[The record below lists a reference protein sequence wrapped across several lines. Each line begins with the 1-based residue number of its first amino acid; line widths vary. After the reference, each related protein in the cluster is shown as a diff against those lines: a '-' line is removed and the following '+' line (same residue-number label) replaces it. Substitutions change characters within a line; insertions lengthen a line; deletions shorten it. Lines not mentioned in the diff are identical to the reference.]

1 MDKSGLIVTNSHVI
15 SQSGDDIQ
23 IRFGANQVIEGKVIE
38 NDNNADIAIILVN
51 LKNIKDYTVLKPF
64 IPTINEPLV
73 LIGEQILAVGSPI
86 EWETLEKTLTSG
98 VVGKYE
104 GNLIYHDASINQ
116 GNSGG
121 PLFNY
126 DGDVVGVNTFIESAA
141 GQAIGGSVSINKVM
155 PIFERARQKLGLIPM
170 PSENLLPDIP
180 NTPYP
185 IDRLLEQGIG
195 GFPRRDSK
203 DYMVDSKYF
212 TVEFR
217 TPPQGYKEF
226 LEQEQELLKNRQK
239 RAEHHGFE
247 IKDDELHSKNLAK
260 FYNYSKP
267 VVTVIV
273 KPKPQLTNGS
283 KALNTLMLTAVLMS
297 AVGSAYSGVPYSP
310 TYTSY
315 SNIRRYEKDFLK
327 MTLMNRDNTK
337 TYIPYLSARIPVE
350 NMEIN
355 NTYGYMT
362 RSYNKL
368 VDKTYA
374 GVYEYN
380 PKYFDLDKPLKM
392 VIQAEGSAESNEIE
406 IPENIKKT
414 IIEDFKPYWNMEYL
428 NTLDVNKK
436 NLINKLG
443 QEAVKTAISKINVN
457 EFSGRKKINYYKK
470 QNNLVKYYKLN
481 IDNDKYIFVN
491 DGDVEYRYNPKGQL
505 IAVITSDKS
514 PTYPKI
520 KYSYA
525 YPDGKLTAIN
535 VQLVEEERY
544 ILNLTGIITT
554 LCSNNSCRSTDKI
567 PSDYI
572 ITGPYKT
579 YDEAKNS
586 N

>member
-1 MDKSGLIVTNSHVI
+1 MSQNFYNKLIAVLLICSLVFSQTILNVQARELSKAGQIFEHVKNGVVTVLGSGHGSGFLMDKSGLIVTNSHVI

-126 DGDVVGVNTFIESAA
+126 DGDVVGVNTFVESAA

-185 IDRLLEQGIG
+185 IDRLLEQGIE

-267 VVTVIV
+267 IVTVIV

-283 KALNTLMLTAVLMS
+283 KALNTLMLYCCFDVSCWFSIFWSSIFTNL
-297 AVGSAYSGVPYSP
+297 
-310 TYTSY
+310 
-315 SNIRRYEKDFLK
+315 
-327 MTLMNRDNTK
+327 
-337 TYIPYLSARIPVE
+337 YI
-350 NMEIN
+350 
-355 NTYGYMT
+355 
-362 RSYNKL
+362 
-368 VDKTYA
+368 
-374 GVYEYN
+374 
-380 PKYFDLDKPLKM
+380 
-392 VIQAEGSAESNEIE
+392 
-406 IPENIKKT
+406 
-414 IIEDFKPYWNMEYL
+414 
-428 NTLDVNKK
+428 
-436 NLINKLG
+436 
-443 QEAVKTAISKINVN
+443 
-457 EFSGRKKINYYKK
+457 
-470 QNNLVKYYKLN
+470 
-481 IDNDKYIFVN
+481 IF
-491 DGDVEYRYNPKGQL
+491 
-505 IAVITSDKS
+505 
-514 PTYPKI
+514 
-520 KYSYA
+520 KYSQ
-525 YPDGKLTAIN
+525 
-535 VQLVEEERY
+535 V
-544 ILNLTGIITT
+544 
-554 LCSNNSCRSTDKI
+554 
-567 PSDYI
+567 
-572 ITGPYKT
+572 
-579 YDEAKNS
+579 
-586 N
+586 